1 MTPTW
6 QTAVRPTIDTVLQ
19 AEAVT
24 GMVLA
29 VAQGDGAAEQLW
41 LGADATGM
49 ALSPT
54 TLFPVASLTKL
65 ATALAVLRLIAAG
78 AMTLDESLTRLL
90 PDAAAAQPGVTPRT
104 LLCHTSGLPVD
115 FAPNTVPYALGL
127 NWPTLARA
135 CLAVPLS
142 TPPRTEV
149 CYSNLGY
156 GLLALMVE
164 RLTGQPFPTALT
176 DLVLTPLGLE
186 GYLSANLPRPAAQ
199 LGGRLGE
206 HAGTALE
213 PFNSLFWRDLAL
225 PWAGLLTTATGALA
239 LVRAFAGVPTGFLP
253 LPLTA
258 EATSDQTGGLAG
270 GTPGFLRWTPCPW
283 GLGVELRGAKRPYY
297 TPANASPATFGHAG
311 GSGACAFADP
321 QVGIAWA
328 MLSTRPLPG
337 WWVRWPHIGAAIL
350 SALDSGGLVA

>member
-1 MTPTW
+1 MTQTW
-6 QTAVRPTIDTVLQ
+6 QAAVRPTLDTVLQ

-29 VAQGDGAAEQLW
+29 VAQGDSAAEHLW

-164 RLTGQPFPTALT
+164 RLTGQRSQPLSPT
-176 DLVLTPLGLE
+176 
-186 GYLSANLPRPAAQ
+186 
-199 LGGRLGE
+199 
-206 HAGTALE
+206 
-213 PFNSLFWRDLAL
+213 
-225 PWAGLLTTATGALA
+225 
-239 LVRAFAGVPTGFLP
+239 
-253 LPLTA
+253 
-258 EATSDQTGGLAG
+258 
-270 GTPGFLRWTPCPW
+270 
-283 GLGVELRGAKRPYY
+283 
-297 TPANASPATFGHAG
+297 
-311 GSGACAFADP
+311 
-321 QVGIAWA
+321 
-328 MLSTRPLPG
+328 
-337 WWVRWPHIGAAIL
+337 
-350 SALDSGGLVA
+350 